1 MKRYDEYKD
10 SGIEWI
16 GEIPS
21 HWEVIPLK
29 FVSSCNDESLPETTP
44 LNTDI
49 EYVEISDVQE
59 SNGIVN
65 ITNYSFEEAPSRA
78 RRITR
83 VGDVIVSTVRTYLK
97 AVAKVEN
104 ENLIVST
111 GFAVL
116 RAKNINSSFLAYLA
130 LSDNFIQAVISL
142 SKGVSYPAITA
153 TDLIQIKVAI
163 PTATE
168 QHCITQYLDR
178 KCASIDKVIATQERR
193 IALLDELK
201 QSIIT
206 EAVTRGINPEAALR
220 DSGIEWI
227 GKIPEHWS
235 RRRFKFLFIQ
245 HSDGI
250 WGDDEKGDSNDIV
263 CYRVADFDYE
273 KMTINHNNNTLR
285 NIIEKDL
292 KGRII
297 QNGDLLIEKSGGGET
312 TPVGRVVLASG
323 ISYAT
328 CSNFIHY
335 TRVTK
340 CVSAKFLCYYFK
352 AMYSNKVN
360 TLYFNQTTGIQ
371 NLQIANYLGQ
381 DVFLPPNNEQLEIV
395 EYLEKKCGSIDTSI
409 DKAKKEIELLRELK
423 QSIITE
429 AVTGKVKVC

>member
-104 ENLIVST
+104 GNLIVST

-130 LSDNFIQAVISL
+130 LSDNFIQAVIAL

-206 EAVTRGINPEAALR
+206 EAVTRGINPEDALR
-220 DSGIEWI
+220 DSGIDWI
-227 GKIPEHWS
+227 GKIPEHWEIC
-235 RRRFKFLFIQ
+235 RFKNFVSLVTTPSISDNKIGLENIESNTGRYIDSDSEFEGNGVAFQIGDILYGKLRPYLKKVWLAEFSGNAVGDFFNFRCKLNANSEFVKYLMLSEVFTSLADSATNGAKMPRVSSEFIL
-245 HSDGI
+245 SL
-250 WGDDEKGDSNDIV
+250 K
-263 CYRVADFDYE
+263 VA
-273 KMTINHNNNTLR
+273 IP
-285 NIIEKDL
+285 
-292 KGRII
+292 
-297 QNGDLLIEKSGGGET
+297 LIEEQRLIVRYINSKIE
-312 TPVGRVVLASG
+312 PIDRA
-323 ISYAT
+323 IS
-328 CSNFIHY
+328 
-335 TRVTK
+335 
-340 CVSAKFLCYYFK
+340 K
-352 AMYSNKVN
+352 ANREV
-360 TLYFNQTTGIQ
+360 
-371 NLQIANYLGQ
+371 
-381 DVFLPPNNEQLEIV
+381 
-395 EYLEKKCGSIDTSI
+395 
-409 DKAKKEIELLRELK
+409 ELLRELK

-429 AVTGKVKVC
+429 AVTGKIKVC